1 MNESYDR
8 GIAFIFEGAT
18 EKVFYR
24 SLLKWIARKN
34 GCTFEKIVSEKDAD
48 LYYIWTHRSSKIL
61 IKVNTVGAIT
71 QITNTGKWFINTCAK
86 KHKVPWRVYLC
97 YDTDNAQ
104 NDITKF
110 YEGDWKLLRTDLK
123 KTNAEVID
131 LAASADIE
139 AIRQAYMRMY
149 DGMISKDEKVLNDV
163 LDDSFVLVHM
173 TGMRQPKQA
182 FIKAVLNGTLN
193 YFSAEHEN
201 MPVEISGDTAVLTG
215 QSYVAAAVFGGGR
228 HNWHLQQKCSLKKT
242 DGVWKITRSVA
253 STY

>member
-1 MNESYDR
+1 MTERSEEQMIQEAYIR
-8 GIAFIFEGAT
+8 MYEGM
-18 EKVFYR
+18 
-24 SLLKWIARKN
+24 I
-34 GCTFEKIVSEKDAD
+34 EKDE
-48 LYYIWTHRSSKIL
+48 SIL
-61 IKVNTVGAIT
+61 
-71 QITNTGKWFINTCAK
+71 
-86 KHKVPWRVYLC
+86 R
-97 YDTDNAQ
+97 
-104 NDITKF
+104 
-110 YEGDWKLLRTDLK
+110 E
-123 KTNAEVID
+123 
-131 LAASADIE
+131 
-139 AIRQAYMRMY
+139 
-149 DGMISKDEKVLNDV
+149 V